1 MTSYIISIEGNIG
14 SGKSTFISFL
24 KKEFEPN
31 SKIIFLPEPVDQ
43 WTEIKDKDGVNMIE
57 KFYSNQEKYAFSF
70 QMMAYISRIHLLRKF
85 VRENPGS
92 IIITERSVYTDKNV
106 FAKMLHDDEKI
117 EEVNY
122 QIYLKWFDEFIQD
135 LNINEYVYIKTDAKI
150 AKERVEKRARQGE
163 TIPYEYLD
171 RCSNYHNEWLM
182 NLDNVNIIDGHQNI
196 YNNDDYQNMLTQ
208 FYRVLEPY
216 L

>member
-1 MTSYIISIEGNIG
+1 MTCKIISIEGNIG

-31 SKIIFLPEPVDQ
+31 SNVIFLPEPVDQ
-43 WTEIKDKDGVNMIE
+43 WTEIKDKNGVNMIE
-57 KFYSNQEKYAFSF
+57 KFYANQEKYAFSF
-70 QMMAYISRIHLLRKF
+70 QMMAYISRIHLLRKY

-122 QIYLKWFDEFIQD
+122 QIYLKWFDEFTQD
-135 LNINEYVYIKTDAKI
+135 LCINHYVYIKTDASV
-150 AKERVEKRARQGE
+150 AKERVDKRARLGE
-163 TIPYEYLD
+163 TIPYEYLE
-171 RCSNYHNEWLM
+171 RCSNYHNDWLM
-182 NLDNVNIIDGHQNI
+182 NIRDVHLIDGHLNV
-196 YNNDDYQNMLTQ
+196 YNETDFMQMLTQ
-208 FYRVLEPY
+208 FYVVIEPY